1 MTLREAVFKVV
12 DDEPEFPG
20 EMPDEMKERMRQAL
34 CEQDLGL
41 LTEMLRVSVKLTKEG
56 IRERLV
62 TVFDVVEGE
71 QLIEPSDVERA
82 SWSDV
87 TRDYVAGLERR
98 VK

>member
-1 MTLREAVFKVV
+1 MTLRDAVFQVV
-12 DDEPEFPG
+12 ENEPEYPG

-41 LTEMLRVSVKLTKEG
+41 LTEMLRVSVLLTKES

-62 TVFDVVEGE
+62 AVFDVVEGE
-71 QLIEPSDVERA
+71 LTEPSDIERA
-82 SWSDV
+82 SWSET
-87 TRDYVAGLERR
+87 TREYVAGLERR

>member
-1 MTLREAVFKVV
+1 MTLRDAVFKVV
-12 DDEPEFPG
+12 ENEPEYPG

-34 CEQDLGL
+34 CEQDVRL
-41 LTEMLRVSVKLTKEG
+41 LSEMLRVSVLLTKES

-62 TVFDVVEGE
+62 AVFDAVEGE
-71 QLIEPSDVERA
+71 MTEPSDAERA

-87 TRDYVAGLERR
+87 TREYVAGLERR